1 MSGSDDEGPRFTDEE
16 AKEILRRAVDV
27 DHSRVAGSP
36 EGVSLSE
43 LKAIGEEVG
52 IAPQAVDQ
60 AARSLRRGPPPKRGG
75 FFGGPRSLEVEGHAG
90 RPLDEHNTAEV
101 LALVRGALGRK
112 GQATEIHG
120 SVEWTGGSE
129 LVEEY
134 VTLAPSDGDT
144 VVRAGANLAGLVNLM
159 FGLPLT
165 LSAVLSAVGF
175 VTAVDEAAAIGMVI
189 SLLLVPAVF
198 LVLRVVY
205 GVVVR
210 SEAAKLEGL
219 VEELVDEVGTP

>member
-1 MSGSDDEGPRFTDEE
+1 MSGSDDGGPRFTDEE

-27 DHSRVAGSP
+27 DHSSVGGSV

-43 LKAIGEEVG
+43 LKAIAEEVG

-60 AARSLRRGPPPKRGG
+60 AARSLQRSLPSKRGG

-90 RPLDEHNTAEV
+90 APLDRTNTAEV
-101 LALVRGALGRK
+101 LALIRGALGRK

-120 SVEWTGGSE
+120 SVEWAGGSE
-129 LVEEY
+129 MVEEY
-134 VTLAPSDGDT
+134 VTLAPSEGST
-144 VVRAGANLAGLVNLM
+144 VVRAGANLSGLVNLM

-175 VTAVDEAAAIGMVI
+175 MVAADEAAAVGMVM

-205 GVVVR
+205 GAVVR

-219 VEELVDEVGTP
+219 VEELVDEVDAS

>member
-1 MSGSDDEGPRFTDEE
+1 MSGVGDEGPRFTDEE

-27 DHSRVAGSP
+27 DRSGVGGSA

-60 AARSLRRGPPPKRGG
+60 AARSLRRSLPPKRGG
-75 FFGGPRSLEVEGHAG
+75 FFGGPRSVEAERIAG
-90 RPLDEHNTAEV
+90 APLDPTDTAEV
-101 LALVRGALGRK
+101 LALIRGALGRK

-120 SVEWTGGSE
+120 SVEWAGGSE
-129 LVEEY
+129 LVEQY
-134 VTLAPSDGDT
+134 VTLAPSEGST

-165 LSAVLSAVGF
+165 LTTVLSAVGF
-175 VTAVDEAAAIGMVI
+175 VMGADEASLMGMVI
-189 SLLLVPAVF
+189 SVLLVPAVF

-210 SEAAKLEGL
+210 SEAAKLEAL
-219 VEELVDEVGTP
+219 VEELADEVDAS

>member
-1 MSGSDDEGPRFTDEE
+1 MSGSDDEGRRFTDDE

-27 DHSRVAGSP
+27 DQSRAGGLS

-52 IAPQAVDQ
+52 IAPEAVDH
-60 AARSLRRGPPPKRGG
+60 AARSLRRNAPSPRGG
-75 FFGGPRSLEVEGHAG
+75 FFGGPRSVEAEGYAG
-90 RPLDEHNTAEV
+90 LPLDPGSTAEV
-101 LALVRGALGRK
+101 LALIRGALGRK

-120 SVEWTGGSE
+120 SVEWAGGSE

-134 VTLAPSDGDT
+134 VTLAPSEGST
-144 VVRAGANLAGLVNLM
+144 VVRAGANLSGLVNLM

-165 LSAVLSAVGF
+165 LSAVLSVVGF
-175 VTAVDEAAAIGMVI
+175 ITAVDEASVVGMLI

-205 GVVVR
+205 GAVVR
-210 SEAAKLEGL
+210 SEATKLEEL
-219 VEELVDEVGTP
+219 VEVLVDEVGDG